1 MPPATRVR
9 AFLLV
14 FSGLFLLA
22 LILTIASEF
31 SDAAWINAAG
41 RIGDGL
47 GRLSFVCVAV
57 TFILVEGVPMLAA
70 WVKREEIREAR
81 EQGRTEGRAEGIVEG
96 RAEGIVEGR
105 DEGIVEGRAEERGAW
120 LDWRRELQAW
130 EQRKAAAE
138 SEGRA
143 FDEPPPEA
151 PADP

>member
-22 LILTIASEF
+22 LIITIASEF
-31 SDAAWINAAG
+31 SDAAWIKAVG

-70 WVKREEIREAR
+70 WVRREEIREAR
-81 EQGRTEGRAEGIVEG
+81 EQGRA
-96 RAEGIVEGR
+96 EGR
-105 DEGIVEGRAEERGAW
+105 DEAYQTWHGWLRDVEEWERRKAEAEREGRE
-120 LDWRRELQAW
+120 
-130 EQRKAAAE
+130 
-138 SEGRA
+138 
-143 FDEPPPEA
+143 FDEPRPEA

>member
-31 SDAAWINAAG
+31 SDAAWIKAVG

-70 WVKREEIREAR
+70 WVRREEIREAR
-81 EQGRTEGRAEGIVEG
+81 EQGRTEGRVEG
-96 RAEGIVEGR
+96 RAEGR
-105 DEGIVEGRAEERGAW
+105 DEERGAW

-138 SEGRA
+138 SEGGA